1 MYLDRM
7 VADGV
12 ARDAAATNTAVLAA
26 AELGDGRRALSLLE
40 GGEGSQQRRR
50 RQRGVARDAVVEEGG
65 GSDNRLLCDG
75 LQRRR
80 RPAGV
85 DEEDGG
91 RGVVLGQGELEVE
104 TEALL
109 ERRQRAG
116 TAGREKRHGEESELR
131 ARTRIRSSSEA
142 AGERQGVVGEEN
154 GVDEETED
162 GTRRTGRDSDSV
174 VDGVGGWEGV
184 TPGLLNS
191 VLRALDEQD
200 EDTAVLEA
208 VKRGREKGVLLNPS
222 IYR

>member
-1 MYLDRM
+1 M

-12 ARDAAATNTAVLAA
+12 ARDSAATNTAVLAA

-40 GGEGSQQRRR
+40 GGGGSQQRRR
-50 RQRGVARDAVVEEGG
+50 QREVARGAVGEEGG
-65 GSDNRLLCDG
+65 GSDNRLLHDG

-80 RPAGV
+80 QPAEV
-85 DEEDGG
+85 EEEDGG
-91 RGVVLGQGELEVE
+91 HGVVLGQGKLEGE

-109 ERRQRAG
+109 ERRQRAATEG
-116 TAGREKRHGEESELR
+116 VEKRQGEESEVR
-131 ARTRIRSSSEA
+131 VPTRTGPSSEA

-154 GVDEETED
+154 GVDEEGED
-162 GTRRTGRDSDSV
+162 GTRRTGRGSDSV
-174 VDGVGGWEGV
+174 DDGVGGDWEGV

-208 VKRGREKGVLLNPS
+208 VKRGREKRVLLTPS